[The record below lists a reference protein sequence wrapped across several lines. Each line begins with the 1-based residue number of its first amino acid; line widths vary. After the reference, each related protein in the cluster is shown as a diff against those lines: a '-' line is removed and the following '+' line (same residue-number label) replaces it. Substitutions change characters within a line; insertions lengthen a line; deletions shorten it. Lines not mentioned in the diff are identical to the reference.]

1 MPCFEKGVP
10 QNEGVEG
17 CATTAVSAGKDG
29 VGRLTIAE
37 TGEDSHAHYRAET
50 SRSRSVNSLW

>member
-17 CATTAVSAGKDG
+17 CATTAVSAERDG
-29 VGRLTIAE
+29 ADHWTIAE
-37 TGEDSHAHYRAET
+37 NGAGLPVHCPSGT
-50 SRSRSVNSLW
+50 

>member
-37 TGEDSHAHYRAET
+37 TGEDSHVHFLSGR
-50 SRSRSVNSLW
+50 